1 MKPIVL
7 GTHNP
12 HKVQEIS
19 HLLLELPF
27 EIKTLKDFPNITPVE
42 ENSST
47 LEENAEKK
55 AKFYAKKTGL
65 LTLADDTGL
74 EVHSLNGEPGVVSA
88 RYAGENCSYEENNK
102 KLIAKLASK
111 KGKDREARFRTI
123 IACHNPLTGRTQMV
137 EGFIAGEIL
146 DAIQGNHGFG
156 YDPIFYIPK
165 LGKTLAELTLEEKNK
180 ISHRAIALL
189 KIKEVL
195 KKYV

>member
-12 HKVQEIS
+12 HKIDEIS
-19 HLLLELPF
+19 HLLLECSF
-27 EIKTLKDFPNITPVE
+27 EIKTLKDFPELTPVE
-42 ENSST
+42 ENHNT

-74 EVHSLNGEPGVVSA
+74 EVLSLNGEPGVFSA

-102 KLIAKLASK
+102 KLIEKLSGK
-111 KGKDREARFRTI
+111 KGRDREARFRSI
-123 IACHNPLTGRTQMV
+123 IACHNPETGRTQMV
-137 EGFIAGEIL
+137 EGSIAGQIL
-146 DAIQGNHGFG
+146 ETIQGNHGFG

-180 ISHRAIALL
+180 ISHRAIALM
-189 KIKEVL
+189 KIKEIL
-195 KKYV
+195 KNYV

>member
-123 IACHNPLTGRTQMV
+123 IACHNPETGRTQMV

>member
-12 HKVQEIS
+12 HKVDEIS
-19 HLLLELPF
+19 HLLLELSF
-27 EIKTLKDFPNITPVE
+27 EIKTLKDFPELTPVE
-42 ENSST
+42 ENHNT

-74 EVHSLNGEPGVVSA
+74 EVLSLNGEPGVFSA

-102 KLIAKLASK
+102 KLIEKLSGK
-111 KGKDREARFRTI
+111 KGKDREARFRSI
-123 IACHNPLTGRTQMV
+123 IACHNPETGRTQMV
-137 EGFIAGEIL
+137 EGSIAGQIL
-146 DAIQGNHGFG
+146 DTIQGVHGFG

-180 ISHRAIALL
+180 ISHRAIALM
-189 KIKEVL
+189 KIKGIL
-195 KKYV
+195 KNYV